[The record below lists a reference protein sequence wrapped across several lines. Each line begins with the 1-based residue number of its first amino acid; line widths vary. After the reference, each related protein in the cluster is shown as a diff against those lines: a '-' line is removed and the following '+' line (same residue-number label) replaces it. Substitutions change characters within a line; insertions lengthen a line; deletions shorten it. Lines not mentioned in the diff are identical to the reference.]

1 MSGRSKRGASLGK
14 KIYESF
20 NIEFNEVGSPTRK
33 IDGRFSTWFGN
44 TVRSRVPYYLE
55 WKNMT
60 KETHD
65 QLKEKI
71 WLHTMDTWKFLY
83 DNEEAKKTQL
93 SKVNGIHRSFRTTL
107 VDFVRL
113 DIQPLAT
120 YKNMPKDLK
129 HWEKFVAYTNSK
141 EFLIKSEKAKKKCT
155 PEQGSIPSRSVGS
168 ERSILHVLVRR
179 KMNKE
184 TGIKELTSVVR
195 KRLDALP
202 GYMKIQ
208 VDTVYP
214 WWERLKVPRPT
225 DEIFVVLRAVFAIL
239 SVVIVLPRM
248 SLLLDTMTRPSSNPQ
263 LCHPNTSSS
272 PPLHHP
278 STSSRPPCYH
288 PTMSSSPPLYPP
300 TISQPNCDLQPDLHV
315 EEQLPSEVTKS
326 QGALKKNPLKK
337 LTPKQKNIQAQTE
350 ALKPENLT
358 AEDVGGML
366 QQDLTKE
373 RLKPRADG
381 TLCLNNR
388 SWLPCY
394 GDLRTLVMHES
405 HKSKYSIHPG
415 SDKMYQDL
423 KQLYWWPN
431 MKANIATYVS
441 KCLTCSKVKAE
452 HQKPSGLL
460 VQPEIPEWKWE
471 KITMDF
477 VTKLPKTANGYDTI
491 WVIVDR
497 LTKSAHFLPMRE
509 TDPMEKLMKLYMK
522 EVVTRHGVP
531 VSIISDRDGRFTS
544 LFWKALHKALGTRL
558 DMSTAYHPET
568 DGQSERTIQ
577 TLEDML
583 RACVLDFGKNWDRHL
598 PLVEFSYN
606 NSYHTSIKAAPFEA
620 LYGRKCRS
628 PVCWAEVGDAQL
640 TGPAIIH
647 ETTEK
652 IVQIKSRIQAARDRQ
667 KSYANIR
674 RKPLVFQVGDRVM
687 LKVSPWKGVVRFGKR
702 GKLNPRYV
710 GPFKVIE
717 RVRTVAYKLELP
729 QQLSR
734 VHNTFH
740 VSNLKKCLS
749 DESLVIPLEEL
760 LVDDK
765 LHFVEEPV
773 KVMDREIKQLKRSH
787 IPIIKVRW
795 NSKRGPE
802 FTWEHEDQFK
812 QKYPHLF
819 TKTATLSSAAS

>member
-1 MSGRSKRGASLGK
+1 GEKEETAFQLIKQKLCSAPILALPKGSKNFIVYCDASHKGLGAVLMQ
-14 KIYESF
+14 
-20 NIEFNEVGSPTRK
+20 NEKV
-33 IDGRFSTWFGN
+33 IAYA
-44 TVRSRVPYYLE
+44 SR
-55 WKNMT
+55 
-60 KETHD
+60 
-65 QLKEKI
+65 QLKIQEKNYTTYDLELGAVVFALKM
-71 WLHTMDTWKFLY
+71 WRHYLY
-83 DNEEAKKTQL
+83 RTRCTVFTDHK
-93 SKVNGIHRSFRTTL
+93 SFQHI
-107 VDFVRL
+107 L
-113 DIQPLAT
+113 DQ
-120 YKNMPKDLK
+120 
-129 HWEKFVAYTNSK
+129 
-141 EFLIKSEKAKKKCT
+141 
-155 PEQGSIPSRSVGS
+155 
-168 ERSILHVLVRR
+168 
-179 KMNKE
+179 
-184 TGIKELTSVVR
+184 KELNMRQRRWLELLSDYDCDIRCHPGKPNVVA
-195 KRLDALP
+195 DALSR
-202 GYMKIQ
+202 K
-208 VDTVYP
+208 
-214 WWERLKVPRPT
+214 ERVKP
-225 DEIFVVLRAVFAIL
+225 LRVRALV
-239 SVVIVLPRM
+239 M
-248 SLLLDTMTRPSSNPQ
+248 SIGLNL
-263 LCHPNTSSS
+263 
-272 PPLHHP
+272 
-278 STSSRPPCYH
+278 
-288 PTMSSSPPLYPP
+288 
-300 TISQPNCDLQPDLHV
+300 
-315 EEQLPSEVTKS
+315 
-326 QGALKKNPLKK
+326 
-337 LTPKQKNIQAQTE
+337 PKQILEAQTE
-350 ALKPENLT
+350 ALKPKNLT

-373 RLKPRADG
+373 RLKSRADR

-394 GDLRTLVMHES
+394 GNLRTLVMHES

-441 KCLTCSKVKAE
+441 KCLTCSKVKVE

-471 KITMDF
+471 KITKDF
-477 VTKLPKTANGYDTI
+477 ITKLPKTENGYDII
-491 WVIVDR
+491 WVIVDH

-509 TDPMEKLMKLYMK
+509 TGPMEKLMKLYMK

-544 LFWKALHKALGTRL
+544 LFWQALHKALGTRL

-583 RACVLDFGKNWDRHL
+583 RACVLDFGKSWDRHL

-674 RKPLVFQVGDRVM
+674 RKPMVFQVGDKVM

-717 RVRTVAYKLELP
+717 RVGTVAYKLELP

-760 LVDDK
+760 RVDDK

-773 KVMDREIKQLKRSH
+773 EVMDREIKQLKRSR

-802 FTWEHEDQFK
+802 FTWECEDQFK

-819 TKTATLSSAAS
+819 TKTEPSSGAAS